1 MVTFYTPGRV
11 TIPIPAA
18 LNIAFA
24 KTFDKTTVEFVFER
38 TFWSTYKELNFDFN
52 NPYVEAIF
60 GNPKAKNWKNADTYR
75 IGLTHQCSNK
85 LTTMLGYAYDK
96 TPVPDSTVE
105 FSLPDSDKHIF
116 SGGFK
121 YKLDDRLSIGWSIL
135 YTKQKSRDVN
145 NAYVPKGTFKDGGAL
160 LMAFGMDYSF

>member
-1 MVTFYTPGRV
+1 MFSQKQIQPWFYQKFLQMLYLKLPG
-11 TIPIPAA
+11 
-18 LNIAFA
+18 
-24 KTFDKTTVEFVFER
+24 
-38 TFWSTYKELNFDFN
+38 
-52 NPYVEAIF
+52 
-60 GNPKAKNWKNADTYR
+60 
-75 IGLTHQCSNK
+75 
-85 LTTMLGYAYDK
+85 
-96 TPVPDSTVE
+96 
-105 FSLPDSDKHIF
+105 SDKHIF